1 VIKWGKHGSFFACS
15 SYDKKDPNSCTFTK
29 ENPIDLPDLETA
41 DVQETEQEEFCE
53 NCGRTMVLK
62 RGRFG
67 QFMACTGYP
76 ECKTT
81 RRLDQAK
88 KVPDVPLDE
97 KCPECQRTLVLR
109 HGRFGE
115 FVSCSGYP
123 DCKWIKQNFVGV
135 KCPQCKE
142 GEIVEKKARRGN
154 FFYGCSRYPKCDF
167 TVAYKP
173 VPEKCPKCG
182 SDYLLEKNLK
192 SGKFLSCPNNKAVA
206 AEEPKRRG
214 KKKAAETET
223 AVQCD
228 YSVKIAEPEKPADVA

>member
-1 VIKWGKHGSFFACS
+1 
-15 SYDKKDPNSCTFTK
+15 
-29 ENPIDLPDLETA
+29 
-41 DVQETEQEEFCE
+41 
-53 NCGRTMVLK
+53 
-62 RGRFG
+62 
-67 QFMACTGYP
+67 
-76 ECKTT
+76 
-81 RRLDQAK
+81 
-88 KVPDVPLDE
+88 
-97 KCPECQRTLVLR
+97 
-109 HGRFGE
+109 
-115 FVSCSGYP
+115 
-123 DCKWIKQNFVGV
+123 V

-192 SGKFLSCPNNKAVA
+192 SGKFLSCPNNKAAA